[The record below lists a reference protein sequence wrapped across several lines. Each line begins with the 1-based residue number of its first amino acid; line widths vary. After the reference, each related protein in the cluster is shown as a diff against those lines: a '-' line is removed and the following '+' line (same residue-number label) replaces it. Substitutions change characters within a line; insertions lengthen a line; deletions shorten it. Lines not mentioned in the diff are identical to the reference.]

1 MIKKIVQ
8 ETRVSLDKKRL
19 LQSCLF
25 EDNYV
30 NIGERSLN
38 SRESFR
44 EFSKN
49 VAPKSTLED
58 LMDYYEHFK
67 QNLSLFSLTEDDVSF
82 CFVDNKS
89 MISREKK
96 IYKIINNNVEEI
108 ISESLITKDSL
119 YIQEEMHNAT
129 VVIFFLWN
137 TQNLENVDTVFYK
150 DILFISGFLGHQL
163 SILATRKET
172 RRTVFA
178 GIRLVEFY
186 GLTKNSLNTQMPV
199 FAFAVE

>member
-67 QNLSLFSLTEDDVSF
+67 QNLSLFSLSEDDVSF

-89 MISREKK
+89 MISRYIK
-96 IYKIINNNVEEI
+96 IYKTINNN
-108 ISESLITKDSL
+108 
-119 YIQEEMHNAT
+119 
-129 VVIFFLWN
+129 F
-137 TQNLENVDTVFYK
+137 
-150 DILFISGFLGHQL
+150 
-163 SILATRKET
+163 
-172 RRTVFA
+172 
-178 GIRLVEFY
+178 
-186 GLTKNSLNTQMPV
+186 
-199 FAFAVE
+199 